1 MEAKL
6 ELHRPIVKMSSLP
19 ANFTF
24 YFQCDDAGG
33 ESTSSTLPVINIC
46 IPDQPDVMSRE
57 KSFSSSSSSGVGP
70 EDIDVINVELACVE
84 TTAPPPDIN
93 LRRAS
98 PDNGSTDKV
107 AVADLR
113 SCALKS
119 ENLQMTTSTDE
130 KDPREESVEPG
141 SGDSFDSE
149 QSGEP
154 PQASTFTSGSTSPSD
169 EESETTS
176 TSTSKLRYL
185 LPNYP
190 ELSKAVDPDS
200 SESTSWTFSA
210 ELPSS
215 LRTTVGADATDDE
228 NEDADAR
235 TPTATALAAGD
246 AATVAPVVVVAEE
259 NNGDLVAIQ
268 PGSDSAS

>member
-1 MEAKL
+1 M
-6 ELHRPIVKMSSLP
+6 
-19 ANFTF
+19 
-24 YFQCDDAGG
+24 
-33 ESTSSTLPVINIC
+33 
-46 IPDQPDVMSRE
+46 
-57 KSFSSSSSSGVGP
+57 
-70 EDIDVINVELACVE
+70 
-84 TTAPPPDIN
+84 
-93 LRRAS
+93 
-98 PDNGSTDKV
+98 

-113 SCALKS
+113 SCALES
-119 ENLQMTTSTDE
+119 ENLQTTSPTDE
-130 KDPREESVEPG
+130 KGPDEGTTEPG
-141 SGDSFDSE
+141 SGGSFDSE

-154 PQASTFTSGSTSPSD
+154 PQASTLTSGSTSPSD

-190 ELSKAVDPDS
+190 ELSKVVDPDS

-210 ELPSS
+210 EFPSS

-235 TPTATALAAGD
+235 TPTTTATAAGD

-268 PGSDSAS
+268 PGSDSVS